1 METNK
6 KKRLC
11 KEMVGTVV
19 SDRMAKTIIFAVSR
33 HAVHPIFKK
42 TIKRFTKFKA
52 HDENNSAKAGDIVR
66 VRLSRPL
73 SKDKYWKLVEIVK
86 KAT

>member
-6 KKRLC
+6 KIKPC

-19 SDRMAKTIIFAVSR
+19 SARMAKTIAIVASR

-52 HDENNSAKAGDIVR
+52 HDEKNSAKVGDIVR
-66 VRLSRPL
+66 VKHTRPL
-73 SKDKYWKLVEIVK
+73 SKNKCWKLVEIVK

>member
-6 KKRLC
+6 KTRPR

-19 SDRMAKTIIFAVSR
+19 SARMAKTIAVVASH

-52 HDENNSAKAGDIVR
+52 HDEKNSAKVGDIVR
-66 VRLSRPL
+66 VRLARPL
-73 SKDKYWKLVEIVK
+73 SKDKCWKLVEIVK
-86 KAT
+86 KTT